1 MQYTIRALTTDD
13 EPIVWEMLMHAA
25 HESEIAAVQSQACLA
40 GYAANWGRAG
50 DMGFVAVY
58 EQQPIGAAWLR
69 LWKGQERGF
78 GYIADEIPE
87 LAISVLPEYCGN
99 GIGSKLLLRLIE
111 AASKSYPAISLN
123 VRGSNPAV
131 RLYQRVGFVKVDG
144 SEARNR
150 VGGTSFNML
159 YRFN

>member
-1 MQYTIRALTTDD
+1 MQYTIRALTNDD

-25 HESEIAAVQSQACLA
+25 HESEITAVQSQVSLV

-50 DMGFVAVY
+50 DMGFVAVC

-87 LAISVLPEYCGN
+87 LAIAVLPEYYGN
-99 GIGSKLLLRLIE
+99 GIGSNLLLQLIE

-123 VRGSNPAV
+123 VRDDNPAV
-131 RLYQRVGFVKVDG
+131 RLYQRVGFVKVAG
-144 SEARNR
+144 SEAPNR